1 MQFCLTLIILV
12 MTEHG
17 KVVFVDNV
25 RQGVS
30 AKTGEVWQSLDFVIE
45 VDGRYPRM
53 VKLNLYGAE
62 KIAKAMISVGMIID
76 VEFEIEAH
84 EYKGSWYN
92 ELRVWNIMIQGK
104 SLIR

>member
-1 MQFCLTLIILV
+1 

-17 KVVFVDNV
+17 KVIFVSQV
-25 RQGVS
+25 REGVS
-30 AKTGEVWQSLDFVIE
+30 KTTGEVWQSQDFVIE
-45 VDGRYPRM
+45 VDGRYVRK

-62 KIAKAMISVGMIID
+62 KIAKAMLAVGMIVD

-84 EYKGSWYN
+84 EYNGNWYN
-92 ELRVWNIMIQGK
+92 ELRVWNVSIGGK